1 MRSLRRTGNSAAHSR
16 SVCLTRQGK
25 AHEIPVD
32 VAGFDRPSRR
42 CAGLGH
48 GSRQKPARFCH
59 QADER
64 AHRGG
69 FKRFVAR
76 ASFDPARPE
85 AGRFQIE
92 VDINSIDTGT
102 DDGDAEVKRP
112 VWFDSARHPRA
123 TFVSKSVRKEANG
136 SYTALGDMTIKGQ
149 TRSFAAPFSLV
160 SQPGGGYVA
169 QGRFPLKRS
178 DFGIG
183 GGDWDEVVAN
193 EADIRFKI
201 TLLPARKP

>member
-1 MRSLRRTGNSAAHSR
+1 MKSLLLLLALVALPAAAQDWATDAAKSQL
-16 SVCLTRQGK
+16 VFAIKQMNVPT
-25 AHEIPVD
+25 E
-32 VAGFDRPSRR
+32 
-42 CAGLGH
+42 
-48 GSRQKPARFCH
+48 
-59 QADER
+59 
-64 AHRGG
+64 GG
-69 FKRFVAR
+69 FKRYVAR
-76 ASFDPARPE
+76 ANFDPAKPE

-112 VWFDSARHPRA
+112 VWFDSARHPKA

-136 SYTALGDMTIKGQ
+136 TFTALGDLTIKGQ
-149 TRSFAAPFSLV
+149 TRPFAASFSLV
-160 SQPGGGYVA
+160 PQPGGSYLA

-183 GGDWDEVVAN
+183 GGDWDQVVAN

-201 TLLPARKP
+201 VLLPARKP

>member
-1 MRSLRRTGNSAAHSR
+1 MKSLLMLLVLIALPAAAQDW
-16 SVCLTRQGK
+16 TMDPGK
-25 AHEIPVD
+25 SQ
-32 VAGFDRPSRR
+32 VAFAIKQMNVPT
-42 CAGLGH
+42 
-48 GSRQKPARFCH
+48 
-59 QADER
+59 E
-64 AHRGG
+64 GG
-69 FKRFVAR
+69 FKRFAAR

-149 TRSFAAPFSLV
+149 TRAFAAPFSLV